1 MSLKMIDGNVI
12 DVNEEKYNEI
22 LKDMSDTIAMD
33 KKMDDVVNEKA
44 IKMRNSIEKQN
55 QAMQSGGEINTQ
67 FKQFSSKNTTR
78 KSFKRQYKIGT
89 RP

>member
-1 MSLKMIDGNVI
+1 MTL
-12 DVNEEKYNEI
+12 NEEKYNEI

-33 KKMDDVVNEKA
+33 KKMDDIVTQKSDDLKETL
-44 IKMRNSIEKQN
+44 IKQN

-67 FKQFSSKNTTR
+67 FKQSSSKQTTR
-78 KSFKRQYKIGT
+78 KSFKRVYKIGT

>member
-12 DVNEEKYNEI
+12 DANEEKYDEI

-33 KKMDDVVNEKA
+33 KKMDDVVTQKSHDLKE
-44 IKMRNSIEKQN
+44 RLIEQN

-67 FKQFSSKNTTR
+67 FKQSSSKNTTR

>member
-12 DVNEEKYNEI
+12 DANEEKYNEI

-67 FKQFSSKNTTR
+67 FKQSSSKNTTR

>member
-55 QAMQSGGEINTQ
+55 QAMQSGEEINTQ

>member
-1 MSLKMIDGNVI
+1 MIDGNVI